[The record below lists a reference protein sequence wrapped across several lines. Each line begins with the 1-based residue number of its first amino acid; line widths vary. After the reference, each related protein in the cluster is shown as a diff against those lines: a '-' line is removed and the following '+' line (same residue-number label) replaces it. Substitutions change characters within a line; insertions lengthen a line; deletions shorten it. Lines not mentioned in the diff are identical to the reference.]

1 MPDRRLPSAGK
12 SLRNRGASHPPKA
25 WGVGRVA
32 FLARIDTIRAELAE
46 GWPMTTVY
54 GHHKDALGLGYSAFR
69 RLVARHAADA
79 RPMPSRAA
87 NHEPKPDRQASA
99 SAAGLDSR
107 AAAKPPPRP
116 PSMQGSDAHAGHQ
129 PPRTFNHDPVERPGD
144 YERLFGV
151 RKR

>member
-1 MPDRRLPSAGK
+1 
-12 SLRNRGASHPPKA
+12 
-25 WGVGRVA
+25 VA

-79 RPMPSRAA
+79 RPIPSRAV
-87 NHEPKPDRQASA
+87 NHERKPDQQAPASA
-99 SAAGLDSR
+99 TGLDTHAT
-107 AAAKPPPRP
+107 AARPPPP
-116 PSMQGSDAHAGHQ
+116 APSVQGSDTHAGHQ
-129 PPRTFNHDPVERPGD
+129 SRRTFNHDPVERPGD

-151 RKR
+151 RKP